1 MYLESL
7 FIWLTVIVTAI
18 LCVCAFI
25 SEEISINNIYK
36 VFFRVESA
44 SVFSVEQCSIK
55 GEEEQT
61 GPSEEM
67 LEIEIPFQSKPCW
80 VSSAPIKRMSKSA
93 SYLWPFWSSQAVF
106 VHNETNN
113 HFTDISKNKWKK
125 SLNHLNIW
133 R

>member
-1 MYLESL
+1 MLRCS
-7 FIWLTVIVTAI
+7 FSTATAI

-36 VFFRVESA
+36 SSKKNIHTKYKFFRAESA

-67 LEIEIPFQSKPCW
+67 LEIEIPFQSKPC
-80 VSSAPIKRMSKSA
+80 
-93 SYLWPFWSSQAVF
+93 
-106 VHNETNN
+106 
-113 HFTDISKNKWKK
+113 
-125 SLNHLNIW
+125 
-133 R
+133 